1 MSNIYLKVTIEKKW
15 RTQNFDFISS
25 KSSSPGQFLGSS
37 NSSRYY
43 WTFKQNCVWFL
54 YYSYF
59 QRNFYILK
67 SESLCSLLNKNMNF
81 NKNETE
87 SKLENPTHRSR
98 EINLVLQLV
107 LKLQIKSTTMMSW
120 SSQKSTFFATF
131 ILSEGN
137 FFNIYVISQCIVY
150 WVYFQNTYPF
160 TYQKPFLHTLLLLVF
175 KIVKSLQCILK
186 MHFPGI
192 KSFHKPCSKNLF

>member
-1 MSNIYLKVTIEKKW
+1 MLFYTTILNRVFYLFWIYTCVLLIDVFNGCSLVQLNRLLKEINRLLSKEMSNIYLKVTIEKKW

-59 QRNFYILK
+59 ERNFYILK

-107 LKLQIKSTTMMSW
+107 LKLQIKSTAMMSW
-120 SSQKSTFFATF
+120 SSQKKRVHFLQHLFCLKEIFLTFM
-131 ILSEGN
+131 LYLN
-137 FFNIYVISQCIVY
+137 V
-150 WVYFQNTYPF
+150 
-160 TYQKPFLHTLLLLVF
+160 
-175 KIVKSLQCILK
+175 
-186 MHFPGI
+186 
-192 KSFHKPCSKNLF
+192 